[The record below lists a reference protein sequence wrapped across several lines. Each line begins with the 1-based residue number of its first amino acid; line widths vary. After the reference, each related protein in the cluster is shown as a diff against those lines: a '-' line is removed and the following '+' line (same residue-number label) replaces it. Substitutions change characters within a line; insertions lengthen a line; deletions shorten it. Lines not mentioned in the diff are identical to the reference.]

1 MPQRMKIFVKCTFF
15 CHRPLPPPCRR
26 LACAATVGATTD
38 THRPATSQLTSNSS
52 FSSLFSFTE
61 ASFTLWTSL
70 TLAAPPLRSVSS
82 ATAARLLL
90 LLLVD
95 GARRAAPGALLP
107 PSPPLLLLCCPPL
120 LCCNLQLMVQQSS
133 CFQLTKPCI
142 CCWPPHVQCPMW
154 KVLLLVL
161 YASTP
166 SLLNFATS
174 LLLALPN

>member
-1 MPQRMKIFVKCTFF
+1 MRQLCE
-15 CHRPLPPPCRR
+15 PL
-26 LACAATVGATTD
+26 LTHCAS
-38 THRPATSQLTSNSS
+38 HQ
-52 FSSLFSFTE
+52 
-61 ASFTLWTSL
+61 
-70 TLAAPPLRSVSS
+70 S
-82 ATAARLLL
+82 ADFQLLL
-90 LLLVD
+90 LLTLLLHRSLLHSLD
-95 GARRAAPGALLP
+95 QPYSRRSSAPFCQLGDCGQAAAAAAGGRSAPRGARGAAA

-142 CCWPPHVQCPMW
+142 CCWPPHVQCSMW

-174 LLLALPN
+174 LLFALPN

>member
-1 MPQRMKIFVKCTFF
+1 MLASCIFPLSSPSTSPKKSLTFPGHFALYCFEMPQRMKIFVKCTFF

-61 ASFTLWTSL
+61 ASYTLWTSL

-90 LLLVD
+90 LLVD
-95 GARRAAPGALLP
+95 GARRAAPGALL
-107 PSPPLLLLCCPPL
+107 LCCPPL
-120 LCCNLQLMVQQSS
+120 LCC
-133 CFQLTKPCI
+133 P
-142 CCWPPHVQCPMW
+142 
-154 KVLLLVL
+154 LLSF
-161 YASTP
+161 A
-166 SLLNFATS
+166 SLLPPP
-174 LLLALPN
+174 LL